1 MRVYLESLGCQMN
14 VLDSELVLGE
24 LARRGHAR
32 VQTAQEAEIA
42 ILNTCSVRQHAEDKA
57 VSILGQFAG
66 EKRKKRLK
74 VLGVMG
80 CMAQN
85 EKGKL
90 FDRIAELDFVVGP
103 SRLGRLPDLVEETLA
118 GKKRLLET
126 TGDIDR
132 FPVPDHRHRE
142 RKLQAYIEVAFGCD
156 YVCTFCIVPFTRGR
170 EISRSIPEI
179 VDETKRLVD
188 DGAVEITLL
197 GQTVNAYGASLK
209 DGSTFAGLL
218 AAVHDVPGLK
228 RLRFITSHPRSVTPD
243 MIAAMRDLP
252 KLCEYLHL
260 PLQSGSDRIL
270 SDMKRLYTV
279 DEYRRIIAELRAAV
293 PELEIASDFIVG
305 FPGETEEDYQAT
317 AAALRELE
325 FSQSYIFKYSTRPR
339 TKASHMADD
348 IPLETKERRNIEL
361 LEIQRQVSLARN
373 QAKIGKTVEVLVER
387 PNPKNAAQWIGRS
400 RQNQVTVLSG
410 DGIGA
415 GDVVDVTIDT
425 ATPLTLFGATQ
436 NDQATGQ
443 SPVA

>member
-1 MRVYLESLGCQMN
+1 MKVYLESLGCQMN

-24 LARRGHAR
+24 LARRGHDR
-32 VQTAQEAEIA
+32 VAGPEEAEIA

-66 EKRKKRLK
+66 QKRKKRLK

-85 EKGKL
+85 EKGRL

-103 SRLGRLPDLVEETLA
+103 SRLGRVPDLVEEALA
-118 GKKRLLET
+118 GKKKLLET
-126 TGDIDR
+126 AGDIDR

-170 EISRSIPEI
+170 EVSRSIPEI
-179 VDETKRLVD
+179 VDEARKLVA

-197 GQTVNAYGASLK
+197 GQTVNAYGASLA
-209 DGSTFAGLL
+209 DGSTFARLL
-218 AAVHDVPGLK
+218 AAVHDIPDLK
-228 RLRFITSHPRSVTPD
+228 RLRFITSHPRSATPD

-270 SDMKRLYTV
+270 ADMKRLYTV
-279 DEYRRIIAELRAAV
+279 DEYRRIIANVREAV
-293 PELEIASDFIVG
+293 PDVEIASDFIVG

-325 FSQSYIFKYSTRPR
+325 FSQSYVFKYSTRPR
-339 TKASHMADD
+339 TKASHREDD
-348 IPLETKERRNIEL
+348 VPLETKERRNIGL

-373 QAKIGKTVEVLVER
+373 QSKIGKTVEVLVEG

-400 RQNQVTVLSG
+400 RQNQVTVFSG
-410 DGIGA
+410 DGIAA
-415 GDVVDVTIDT
+415 GDIVDVTVDA
-425 ATPLTLFGATQ
+425 ATPLTLFGTTATE
-436 NDQATGQ
+436 N
-443 SPVA
+443 

>member
-1 MRVYLESLGCQMN
+1 MKVYLESLGCQMN
-14 VLDSELVLGE
+14 ALDSELVLGE
-24 LARRGHAR
+24 LAKRGHSR
-32 VQTAQEAEIA
+32 VAAPADAEIA

-90 FDRIAELDFVVGP
+90 FDRIAALDFVVGP
-103 SRLGRLPDLVEETLA
+103 SRLGRVPDLVEEALA

-126 TGDIDR
+126 SGDIDR
-132 FPVPDHRHRE
+132 FPLPDHRHRD
-142 RKLQAYIEVAFGCD
+142 RRLQAFIEVAFGCD

-179 VDETKRLVD
+179 VEEARRLAA

-197 GQTVNAYGASLK
+197 GQTVNAYGASLA
-209 DGSTFAGLL
+209 DGSTFAKLL
-218 AAVHDVPGLK
+218 EAVHEVPGLK
-228 RLRFITSHPRSVTPD
+228 RLRFITSHPRSATPD

-270 SDMKRLYTV
+270 GAMKRLYTV
-279 DEYRRIIAELRAAV
+279 DEYRRIIADLRAAV
-293 PELEIASDFIVG
+293 PEVEIASDFIVG
-305 FPGETEEDYQAT
+305 FPGETEEDFQAT
-317 AAALRELE
+317 AAALRDIG
-325 FSQSYIFKYSTRPR
+325 FSQSYVFKYSTRPR
-339 TKASHMADD
+339 TKASHLEDD
-348 IPLETKERRNIEL
+348 VPLEVKERRNVEL

-373 QAKIGKTVEVLVER
+373 QAKIGQTVEVLAEG
-387 PNPKNAAQWIGRS
+387 PNPRNPAQWIGRS
-400 RQNQVTVLSG
+400 RQNQITVFSG
-410 DGIGA
+410 EGIGP
-415 GDVVDVTIDT
+415 GDVVRVTVDA
-425 ATPLTLFGATQ
+425 ATPLTLFGTS
-436 NDQATGQ
+436 G
-443 SPVA
+443 